1 MNNLEAI
8 LSGAGVEE
16 GGLSAFDGLNDP
28 LEINEAIIGLNS
40 HGDDHHSFDA
50 QEDQEAFLAMITR
63 DANAEVVVDG
73 EASIWRDLEHFAATG
88 EFPEHPIQEGYND
101 QQSVHT
107 GTSASAHVVDD
118 HDASRSQSSSGIP
131 NQIEVSDDSTD
142 SLFGDSPVAASL
154 EPTDDAPLPE
164 YPASAEPDS
173 NNFGVTI
180 DAFLTMLQS
189 HQMSNG
195 PSLNMEEGHRPNGP
209 VHMGGE
215 QVLNKPQ
222 AIPELR
228 FSPTNTPPEPFPI
241 TPPGAITRTGFA
253 NDSILQGYQPF
264 TANARR
270 GEKRKRLEEEFM
282 PTSNHNH
289 GNGDLYGMGS
299 SIMHGSHNA
308 TALALP
314 SHFIPGSFGSADPGP
329 GIFHSSGLAPTFPFT
344 NFGAS
349 NVAPPQISTFP
360 NNNQTSVQQAPPL
373 NKLPLYPNVFL
384 PYSHNSSYTH
394 SSTSSQQQHQN
405 FSMSALFPG
414 HQFGMY
420 GMPHGP
426 AGLMSGSNPQPP
438 VVPQLPGQYNTHI
451 GAMNLGG
458 LAGITRSSGSQQLA
472 QYQNYMENDAEL
484 HPAASSQKAT
494 QPESGPELQI
504 YFEDGSGKRTTR
516 NPLKRSPYIKMK
528 KSEIPPYVVCRW
540 QDSPESAECGQHI
553 TFEDRTRHFDNFHQ
567 ISAKECKWVGCEK
580 SVGGSRLA
588 KHFNAQHHPY
598 CRYYCDSCD
607 LGFQEEK
614 GCQNHRSQCRAKLQT
629 ETSSGFAVVEP
640 SRQTGDNESF
650 PNKRRRF

>member
-16 GGLSAFDGLNDP
+16 GGLSAFEGLNDP

-40 HGDDHHSFDA
+40 QGDDHHSFDA

-63 DANAEVVVDG
+63 DANAEVVVEG
-73 EASIWRDLEHFAATG
+73 EDSIWRDLEHFAATG
-88 EFPEHPIQEGYND
+88 EFPQHLIQEGSND
-101 QQSVHT
+101 QQSVRT
-107 GTSASAHVVDD
+107 GTSAPAHVVDD
-118 HDASRSQSSSGIP
+118 HDASRSQSQSGIP
-131 NQIEVSDDSTD
+131 NQIEGDDSTD
-142 SLFGDSPVAASL
+142 SLFGDSPVAVSPEL
-154 EPTDDAPLPE
+154 EADAPLGE
-164 YPASAEPDS
+164 YPASAEPNS
-173 NNFGVTI
+173 NDLNVNI
-180 DAFLTMLQS
+180 DAFLTMMQS

-195 PSLNMEEGHRPNGP
+195 PSLNMEEEHRPNGS
-209 VHMGGE
+209 VHMGGQ
-215 QVLNKPQ
+215 QVMNEPQ
-222 AIPELR
+222 TTPELR

-241 TPPGAITRTGFA
+241 TPPGAVTRTGFA

-264 TANARR
+264 TANTRR

-289 GNGDLYGMGS
+289 GDGDLHGMGS

-308 TALALP
+308 TAPALP
-314 SHFIPGSFGSADPGP
+314 SHFIPGSFGSADPGR

-384 PYSHNSSYTH
+384 PYSHNSSSTH
-394 SSTSSQQQHQN
+394 PSTSSQQQHQN

-426 AGLMSGSNPQPP
+426 AGLMSGPNQQPP
-438 VVPQLPGQYNTHI
+438 VVPQPPRQYNTHT

-458 LAGITRSSGSQQLA
+458 LAGITQSSGSQQLA
-472 QYQNYMENDAEL
+472 QHQNYMENHAEL

-528 KSEIPPYVVCRW
+528 KSEIPPTSRSKIEPAISTTSTKYLPRSANGSDAKNLLEGLVW
-540 QDSPESAECGQHI
+540 QN
-553 TFEDRTRHFDNFHQ
+553 TLTRNTTPIADTTVIPVIWASKRKKDVKIIGHNVAQSF
-567 ISAKECKWVGCEK
+567 
-580 SVGGSRLA
+580 RL
-588 KHFNAQHHPY
+588 K
-598 CRYYCDSCD
+598 RV
-607 LGFQEEK
+607 
-614 GCQNHRSQCRAKLQT
+614 RVSQSWNL
-629 ETSSGFAVVEP
+629 
-640 SRQTGDNESF
+640 
-650 PNKRRRF
+650 PNKPATMKRNLFRIKDVASKQIRRQCVS

>member
-1 MNNLEAI
+1 MNSLEAM

-28 LEINEAIIGLNS
+28 LEINEDIIGSNS
-40 HGDDHHSFDA
+40 DGDDHHSFDA
-50 QEDQEAFLAMITR
+50 HQDREAFLAITR
-63 DANAEVVVDG
+63 DANAEVVVEG
-73 EASIWRDLEHFAATG
+73 EDSIWRDLEHFAATG
-88 EFPEHPIQEGYND
+88 EFPQHLIQEGSND
-101 QQSVHT
+101 QQSVRT
-107 GTSASAHVVDD
+107 GTSTPAHVVDD
-118 HDASRSQSSSGIP
+118 HDASRSQSQSGIP

-142 SLFGDSPVAASL
+142 SLFGDSPVAVSPEL
-154 EPTDDAPLPE
+154 EADAPLGE
-164 YPASAEPDS
+164 YPASAEPNS
-173 NNFGVTI
+173 NDLNVNI
-180 DAFLTMLQS
+180 DAFLTMMQS

-195 PSLNMEEGHRPNGP
+195 PSLNMEEEHRPNGS
-209 VHMGGE
+209 VHMGGQ
-215 QVLNKPQ
+215 QVMNEPQ
-222 AIPELR
+222 TIPELR

-264 TANARR
+264 TANTRR
-270 GEKRKRLEEEFM
+270 GEKRKRLEEEFI

-289 GNGDLYGMGS
+289 GDGDLHGMGS

-314 SHFIPGSFGSADPGP
+314 SHFTPGSFGSADSGS

-349 NVAPPQISTFP
+349 NVAP
-360 NNNQTSVQQAPPL
+360 QTSVQQAPPL

-384 PYSHNSSYTH
+384 PYSHNSSSIH
-394 SSTSSQQQHQN
+394 PSTSSQQQHQN
-405 FSMSALFPG
+405 CSMSVLFPG

-420 GMPHGP
+420 GIPHGP
-426 AGLMSGSNPQPP
+426 AGLMSGPNPQPP
-438 VVPQLPGQYNTHI
+438 VVPQPPGKYNTHT

-458 LAGITRSSGSQQLA
+458 LAGRTQSSGSQHQK
-472 QYQNYMENDAEL
+472 YMENQAEL
-484 HPAASSQKAT
+484 HPVAFSQKAT
-494 QPESGPELQI
+494 EPTSGPELQI

-540 QDSPESAECGQHI
+540 KDFPESAECGQHI

-629 ETSSGFAVVEP
+629 ETSSGFTVVEP
-640 SRQTGDNESF
+640 SQQTGDNEEESF